1 MAYDYAGSWSTDA
14 AHQANIRPNPANN
27 FSSTPFS
34 TTAAIDAYIAAG
46 VPAAK
51 ITLGM
56 PIYGRTFANTDG
68 PGTPYQG
75 VGSGGS
81 WETGIWD
88 YKVLPKAGAQVLYDS
103 VSGATYSYDS
113 SAREMISFDTVEMV
127 QKKVG
132 YVKETGLGGS
142 MFWEASGDRTDGGSL
157 IGASAA
163 SLGGLE
169 GSQNLLAYPDSV
181 YDNLRAGFA

>member
-1 MAYDYAGSWSTDA
+1 MAYDYSGAWSTAA
-14 AHQANIRPNPANN
+14 AHQANLRPNPAGNY
-27 FSSTPFS
+27 SSTPFS

-46 VPAAK
+46 VPPSK

-68 PGTPYQG
+68 PGTPYNG

-103 VSGATYSYDS
+103 VAGATYSYDAT
-113 SAREMISFDTVEMV
+113 AREMISFDTVDMI
-127 QKKVG
+127 QKKVD
-132 YVKETGLGGS
+132 YVKQTGLGGS
-142 MFWEASGDRTDGGSL
+142 MFWEASADRTDGGSL
-157 IGASAA
+157 IAA
-163 SLGGLE
+163 SRGALGGLE
-169 GSQNLLAYPDSV
+169 TESNLLEYPDSV